1 MGIEERIFMKEII
14 EVINKRYTG
23 FEKRMILVVT
33 NSPQKLVQNDVKA
46 QEWIDRE
53 KMKSNSPIQFFL
65 DANEGDTSR
74 IMFVDNKNPQ
84 DWDEE
89 EGKDD
94 WMRNFENNSKNN

>member
-33 NSPQKLVQNDVKA
+33 NAPQKLVQNDIKA
-46 QEWIDRE
+46 KEWIDRE

-89 EGKDD
+89 EGKDETFC
-94 WMRNFENNSKNN
+94 R